1 MKIENFILENDLGII
16 LKDKRFKDVTTMKVG
31 GKIKKLYFPNSVEN
45 LLEVINFLNHKKKK
59 FFVLGNGSNT
69 IASDKPFN
77 TLVICGKHLVKDII
91 FAEDKFIVSGFADLR
106 TINAKLIQKNISTF
120 LTLSG
125 IPATIGGALV
135 MNAGAFK
142 GNISDNL
149 LWVECIVDGKIEIYE
164 KEQIEFSYRKSSFKN
179 KNVIIINA
187 AFKLIEDSN
196 SYIKYQEIIEKRKL
210 IHPLEYPNS
219 GSIFRNIENQKAYT
233 VIRKLNL
240 VDYFIGGATF
250 SDKHANFIINKNNAS
265 SNDVY
270 KLIILAKKMA
280 YIYENIVLEEEV
292 ILLNFPSYGFYK
304 KIIKN

>member
-59 FFVLGNGSNT
+59 FFVLGNGSNI

-106 TINAKLIQKNISTF
+106 AINAKLIQKNISTF

-179 KNVIIINA
+179 ENVIIINA